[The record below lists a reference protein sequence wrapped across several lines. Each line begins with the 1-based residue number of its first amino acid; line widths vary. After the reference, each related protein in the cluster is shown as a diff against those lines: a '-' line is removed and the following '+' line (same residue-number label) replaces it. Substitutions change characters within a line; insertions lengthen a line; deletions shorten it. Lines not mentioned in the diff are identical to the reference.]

1 MVMLLHLGKFDPSR
15 EGLQVVT
22 CHEGPDM
29 YGDCGTEM
37 RDAATGEVLVAIPG
51 NGQDVG
57 RCMVADIDPETP
69 GCEIWASEPAVSSI
83 HVKGK
88 CWQKSPR
95 YKWGDNWTY
104 NMGIWWSGSLNR
116 QLLDRG
122 FVVDYG
128 TGGEPNVLFSKG
140 DYNVTTG
147 QGTKE

>member
-1 MVMLLHLGKFDPSR
+1 M
-15 EGLQVVT
+15 VT

-69 GCEIWASEPAVSSI
+69 GMRKFWGIRTSGVSSI

-88 CWQKSPR
+88 CWQKEPPVINGEITGR
-95 YKWGDNWTY
+95 I
-104 NMGIWWSGSLNR
+104 IWESGGAAL
-116 QLLDRG
+116 
-122 FVVDYG
+122 
-128 TGGEPNVLFSKG
+128 
-140 DYNVTTG
+140 
-147 QGTKE
+147 